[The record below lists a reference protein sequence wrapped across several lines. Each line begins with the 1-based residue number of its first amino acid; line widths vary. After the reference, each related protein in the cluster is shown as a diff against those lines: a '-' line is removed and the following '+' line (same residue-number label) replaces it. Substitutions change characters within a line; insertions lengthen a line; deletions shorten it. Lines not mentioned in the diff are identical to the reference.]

1 MKKIL
6 YQYVNLLVD
15 CVPQRRAHN
24 NRTIGVYCGEVHLF
38 SIPNREVKPTSA
50 DGTANAGEYDD
61 ATLGAPNRGPLF
73 FCPVAAIDDQDE
85 QGDNDARKQPTG
97 YWNLI
102 W

>member
-24 NRTIGVYCGEVHLF
+24 HRTIGVYCGEVHLF

-73 FCPVAAIDDQDE
+73 FVQLQRLMTKTNRATMTPESSQSAI
-85 QGDNDARKQPTG
+85 G
-97 YWNLI
+97 I
-102 W
+102 